1 MAVSSVAPRYGRPR
15 RPQNRAL
22 IELFSSNADTN
33 VSQSIT
39 GLPSAAARKGKCMS
53 ASPVLQVTCCCAL
66 AQLFCTSRVAPL
78 CIDLRVTFCCA
89 LTCSACPCC
98 CALTCSAC
106 PCCCALTCSACHV
119 LLRTDLFCMSV
130 LLCTDVFCMSVLLC
144 TDLFCVSRVA
154 PLCTDLVHHV
164 TCCHAVHC
172 PCSARHVLPC
182 CAMPSCWLSSPSAG
196 QTELISQQRRQ
207 CSPQPIQSVTKD
219 V

>member
-106 PCCCALTCSACHV
+106 HVLPRCALT
-119 LLRTDLFCMSV
+119 LFI
-130 LLCTDVFCMSVLLC
+130 T
-144 TDLFCVSRVA
+144 SRVA
-154 PLCTDLVHHV
+154 MLCTALVLHV
-164 TCCHAVHC
+164 TCCRAVHC

-182 CAMPSCWLSSPSAG
+182 CALPLFRTSRVAPLCTALV
-196 QTELISQQRRQ
+196 LH
-207 CSPQPIQSVTKD
+207 VTCCPALH
-219 V
+219 

>member
-106 PCCCALTCSACHV
+106 HVLPRCALT
-119 LLRTDLFCMSV
+119 LFI
-130 LLCTDVFCMSVLLC
+130 T
-144 TDLFCVSRVA
+144 SRVA
-154 PLCTDLVHHV
+154 MLCTALVLHV
-164 TCCHAVHC
+164 TCCRAVQC
-172 PCSARHVLPC
+172 PRAGYPAHLQAR
-182 CAMPSCWLSSPSAG
+182 LSSSASNVVSAHRN
-196 QTELISQQRRQ
+196 QSSQSQRT
-207 CSPQPIQSVTKD
+207 CSFASFFLSKV
-219 V
+219 